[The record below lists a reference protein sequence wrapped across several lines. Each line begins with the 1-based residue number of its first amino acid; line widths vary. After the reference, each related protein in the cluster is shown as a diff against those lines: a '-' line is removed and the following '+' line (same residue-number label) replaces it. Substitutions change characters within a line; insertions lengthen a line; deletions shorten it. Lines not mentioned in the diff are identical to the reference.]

1 MAKAEAVS
9 DAETW
14 QLRGHHAG
22 WASVCV
28 CSSRSLCVLCHCEQ
42 PTEPS
47 RHPIGL
53 SIPASHLA
61 SEGMWAWLGGQP
73 TDKTGCLSPIL
84 IPNHSGDKASCL
96 WHVLPSVAI
105 ERTSNHKLP
114 PAHWDTGAL
123 AGTYCASRQAK
134 AGGDE
139 AYISTLS
146 QDSSSHIKSCWLMK
160 RSAWQNDLWFLWYQA
175 AELLGN
181 TSSRQKT

>member
-1 MAKAEAVS
+1 MS
-9 DAETW
+9 FC
-14 QLRGHHAG
+14 
-22 WASVCV
+22 VCV
-28 CSSRSLCVLCHCEQ
+28 CSSRSLCVLCHCKQ

-73 TDKTGCLSPIL
+73 TDKTGCLSPNL

-96 WHVLPSVAI
+96 WHVHPSVAI
-105 ERTSNHKLP
+105 ERTSNRKLP

-123 AGTYCASRQAK
+123 TGTYCASRQAK
-134 AGGDE
+134 ARGDE

-146 QDSSSHIKSCWLMK
+146 QDNSSHIKSCWLIK

-181 TSSRQKT
+181 TSNLKCQNLKTLIVFLNMQHSVGVTMF